1 MTRVVKKM
9 SEITLTVPVV
19 EGYFG
24 LSRYGAGEIYGP
36 RIQRGIQFMALLS
49 GSVTIE
55 TEQRSLLLLPG
66 MLALL
71 LPGQRELFRFDP
83 LQPSEHIW
91 CQLDFAALPADFNLE
106 LMQLPPV
113 IAFDHQ
119 AEQLM
124 ELGISLT
131 SQPEGAARALISL
144 AETLLYYY
152 TSRSGQPRSGERQ
165 PMPKG
170 VREACR
176 FIAMRY
182 QHPLVLEDIAARAHC
197 SVNHLIALFRR
208 HLRQTPARYLRDVRL
223 RHAERLL
230 THSRLPV
237 ALIAEQCGFVSPFHF
252 SRLFKE
258 QYGLAPLAFRQQAL
272 ALITAEDEGL

>member
-1 MTRVVKKM
+1 MTRVLKKM
-9 SEITLTVPVV
+9 SDITLTVPVI

-24 LSRYGAGEIYGP
+24 LSRYAAGDIYGP
-36 RIQRGIQFMALLS
+36 RIQRGIQFIALLS

-55 TEQRSLLLLPG
+55 TVQRSLMLLPG
-66 MLALL
+66 TLALL

-83 LQPSEHIW
+83 LIPSEHIW
-91 CQLDFAALPADFNLE
+91 CQLDFAALPGDFNRE
-106 LMQLPPV
+106 LAHLPPT

-119 AEQLM
+119 VEQLM

-131 SQPEGAARALISL
+131 SQPGGAPRALISL

-152 TSRSGQPRSGERQ
+152 ASRGIPPRDEGRQ
-165 PMPKG
+165 TMPKG

-176 FIAMRY
+176 YIAMRY
-182 QHPLVLEDIAARAHC
+182 PHPLALEDIAARAHC

-230 THSRLPV
+230 TRSALPV

-258 QYGLAPLAFRQQAL
+258 HYGLAPLAFRQQAL
-272 ALITAEDEGL
+272 ASAPPEC

>member
-1 MTRVVKKM
+1 MTRVLKKM
-9 SEITLTVPVV
+9 SDITLTVPVI

-24 LSRYGAGEIYGP
+24 LSRYGAGDVYGP
-36 RIQRGIQFMALLS
+36 RIQRGIQFIALLS

-55 TEQRSLLLLPG
+55 TAQHSLPLLPG
-66 MLALL
+66 ALALL

-83 LQPSEHIW
+83 LIPSEHIW
-91 CQLDFAALPADFNLE
+91 CQLDFAALPENFNLE
-106 LMQLPPV
+106 LAQLPPV

-119 AEQLM
+119 VEQLM

-131 SQPEGAARALISL
+131 SQPGGAPRALISL

-152 TSRSGQPRSGERQ
+152 ASRGIPPRDEGRQ
-165 PMPKG
+165 TMPKG

-176 FIAMRY
+176 YIALRY
-182 QHPLVLEDIAARAHC
+182 QHPLALEDIAARAHC

-230 THSRLPV
+230 TRSALPV

-258 QYGLAPLAFRQQAL
+258 HYGLAPLAFRQQAL
-272 ALITAEDEGL
+272 ASAPPER

>member
-1 MTRVVKKM
+1 MTRVLKKM
-9 SEITLTVPVV
+9 SDITLTVPVI

-24 LSRYGAGEIYGP
+24 LSRYAAGDIYGP
-36 RIQRGIQFMALLS
+36 RIQRGIQFIALLS

-55 TEQRSLLLLPG
+55 TAQRSLMLLPG
-66 MLALL
+66 TLALL

-83 LQPSEHIW
+83 LIPSEHIW
-91 CQLDFAALPADFNLE
+91 CQLDFAALPGDFNRE
-106 LMQLPPV
+106 LAHLPPT

-119 AEQLM
+119 VEQLM

-131 SQPEGAARALISL
+131 SQPGGAPRALISL
-144 AETLLYYY
+144 AETQLYYY
-152 TSRSGQPRSGERQ
+152 ASRGIPPRDEGRQ
-165 PMPKG
+165 TMPKG

-176 FIAMRY
+176 YIAMRY
-182 QHPLVLEDIAARAHC
+182 PHPLALEDIAARAHC

-230 THSRLPV
+230 TRSALPV

-258 QYGLAPLAFRQQAL
+258 HYGLAPLAFRQQAL
-272 ALITAEDEGL
+272 ASAPPEC

>member
-1 MTRVVKKM
+1 MTRVLKKM
-9 SEITLTVPVV
+9 SDITLTVPVI

-24 LSRYGAGEIYGP
+24 LSRYAAGDIYGP
-36 RIQRGIQFMALLS
+36 RIQRGIQFIALLS

-55 TEQRSLLLLPG
+55 TAQRSLMLLPG
-66 MLALL
+66 TLALL

-83 LQPSEHIW
+83 LIPSEHIW
-91 CQLDFAALPADFNLE
+91 CQLDFAALPGDFNRE
-106 LMQLPPV
+106 LAHLPPT

-119 AEQLM
+119 VEQLM

-131 SQPEGAARALISL
+131 SQPGGAPRALISL
-144 AETLLYYY
+144 AETLFYYY
-152 TSRSGQPRSGERQ
+152 ASRGIPPRDEGRQ
-165 PMPKG
+165 TMPKG

-176 FIAMRY
+176 YIAMRY
-182 QHPLVLEDIAARAHC
+182 PHPLALEDIAARAHC

-230 THSRLPV
+230 TRSALPV

-258 QYGLAPLAFRQQAL
+258 HYGLAPLAFRQQAL
-272 ALITAEDEGL
+272 ASAPPEC

>member
-1 MTRVVKKM
+1 MTKVVKKM
-9 SEITLTVPVV
+9 SEITLTVPVM

-24 LSRYGAGEIYGP
+24 LSRYGAGDVYGP
-36 RIQRGIQFMALLS
+36 RIQRGIQFIALLS

-55 TEQRSLLLLPG
+55 TAQRSLLLLPG
-66 MLALL
+66 TLALL
-71 LPGQRELFRFDP
+71 LPGERELFRFDS
-83 LQPSEHIW
+83 LLPSEHIW
-91 CQLDFAALPADFNLE
+91 CQLDFAALPANFNLE
-106 LMQLPPV
+106 LAHLPAT

-119 AEQLM
+119 VEQLM

-131 SQPEGAARALISL
+131 SQPEAAPRALISL

-152 TSRSGQPRSGERQ
+152 ASRAIQPRGEERQ
-165 PMPKG
+165 TMPKG

-182 QHPLVLEDIAARAHC
+182 QHPLALEDIATRAHC

-230 THSRLPV
+230 MRSHLPV

-252 SRLFKE
+252 SRIFKE
-258 QYGLAPLAFRQQAL
+258 HYGLAPLAFRQQAQ
-272 ALITAEDEGL
+272 ALSVGAAGR

>member
-1 MTRVVKKM
+1 M
-9 SEITLTVPVV
+9 SDITLTVPVI

-24 LSRYGAGEIYGP
+24 LSRYAAGDIYGP
-36 RIQRGIQFMALLS
+36 RIQRGIQFIALLS

-55 TEQRSLLLLPG
+55 TAQRSLMLLPG
-66 MLALL
+66 TLALL

-83 LQPSEHIW
+83 LIPSEHIW
-91 CQLDFAALPADFNLE
+91 CQLDFAALPGDFNRE
-106 LMQLPPV
+106 LAHLPPT

-119 AEQLM
+119 VEQLM

-131 SQPEGAARALISL
+131 SQPGGAPRALISL

-152 TSRSGQPRSGERQ
+152 ASRGIPPRDEGRQ
-165 PMPKG
+165 TMPKG

-176 FIAMRY
+176 YIAMRY
-182 QHPLVLEDIAARAHC
+182 PHPLALEDIAARAHC

-230 THSRLPV
+230 TRSALPV

-258 QYGLAPLAFRQQAL
+258 HYGLAPLAFRQQAL
-272 ALITAEDEGL
+272 ASAPPEC

>member
-1 MTRVVKKM
+1 MTRVLKKM
-9 SEITLTVPVV
+9 SDITLTVPVI

-24 LSRYGAGEIYGP
+24 LSRYAAGDIYGP
-36 RIQRGIQFMALLS
+36 RIQRGIQFIALLS

-55 TEQRSLLLLPG
+55 TAQRSLMLLPG
-66 MLALL
+66 TLALL

-83 LQPSEHIW
+83 LIPSEHIW
-91 CQLDFAALPADFNLE
+91 CQLDFAALPGDFNRE
-106 LMQLPPV
+106 LAHLPPT

-119 AEQLM
+119 VEQLM

-131 SQPEGAARALISL
+131 SQPGGAPRALISL

-152 TSRSGQPRSGERQ
+152 ASRGIPPRDEGRQ
-165 PMPKG
+165 TMPKG

-176 FIAMRY
+176 YIAMRY
-182 QHPLVLEDIAARAHC
+182 PHPLALEDIAARAHC

-230 THSRLPV
+230 TRSALPV
-237 ALIAEQCGFVSPFHF
+237 AMIAEQCGFVSPFHF

-258 QYGLAPLAFRQQAL
+258 HYGLAPLAFRQQAL
-272 ALITAEDEGL
+272 ASAPPEC

>member
-1 MTRVVKKM
+1 MTRVLKKM
-9 SEITLTVPVV
+9 SDITLTVPVI

-24 LSRYGAGEIYGP
+24 LSRYAAGDIYGP
-36 RIQRGIQFMALLS
+36 RIQRGIQFIALLS

-55 TEQRSLLLLPG
+55 TEQRSLMLLPG
-66 MLALL
+66 TLALL

-83 LQPSEHIW
+83 LIPSEHIW
-91 CQLDFAALPADFNLE
+91 CQLDFAALPGDFNRE
-106 LMQLPPV
+106 LAHLPPT

-119 AEQLM
+119 VEQLM

-131 SQPEGAARALISL
+131 SQPGGAPRALISL

-152 TSRSGQPRSGERQ
+152 ASRGIPPRDEGRQ
-165 PMPKG
+165 TMPKG

-176 FIAMRY
+176 YIAMRY
-182 QHPLVLEDIAARAHC
+182 PHPLALEDIAARAHC

-230 THSRLPV
+230 TRSALPV

-258 QYGLAPLAFRQQAL
+258 HYGLAPLAFRQQAL
-272 ALITAEDEGL
+272 ASAPPEC